1 MGTELKAIRHP
12 QGDLFVCDITDVIL
26 KDDLASM
33 EHPFYS
39 LSKKP
44 DREPRRY
51 EHNGQWIEFRP
62 SIKGLPTI
70 YDKDLIIYTI
80 SQLVAGVKEGR
91 PISKRVQVDPYAFL
105 VFTQRGVGGR
115 DYDALCDSLDRI
127 DGTRFRTN
135 ILFDGTRTDEWMG
148 IIDGARMV
156 TDERTGKI
164 RSLELVLSDM
174 VLQTVEKMQ
183 VLTLHPDYF
192 RLSRPIDRRV
202 YEIAR
207 KSVGQGDAW
216 TYGMAALHKK
226 SGSKGSLREFRRQ
239 MKPIIEKDYLPDYMV
254 IYDEEADQITFVNR
268 YTMPIERDKPDAA
281 AQSILLLLSPD
292 VREDARKIA
301 VGWDI
306 NYVQDCFAS
315 WWNKIDRPTPKN
327 PDALFL
333 KFCKTWQAK
342 NGRP

>member
-1 MGTELKAIRHP
+1 MTDHLKPIRHP

-70 YDKDLIIYTI
+70 YDKDLIIYAI
-80 SQLVAGVKEGR
+80 SQLIAGMNEGR
-91 PISKRVQVDPYAFL
+91 SISKHVKIDPYAFL

-148 IIDGARMV
+148 IIDGAKME

-164 RSLELVLSDM
+164 RSLELRLSDM
-174 VLQTVEKMQ
+174 VIDTVQKME
-183 VLTLHPDYF
+183 VLTLHQDYF
-192 RLSRPIDRRV
+192 RLSRPIERRI

-207 KSVGQGDAW
+207 KAVGQGESWAFLMP
-216 TYGMAALHKK
+216 TLHKK

-239 MKPIIEKDYLPDYMV
+239 MKPIIEGDYLPDYMV
-254 IYDEEADQITFVNR
+254 IYDEQADRLTFVNR
-268 YTMPIERDKPDAA
+268 KTMPIEREKGDHAA
-281 AQSILLLLSPD
+281 RTILGMMSPD
-292 VREDARKIA
+292 VFEDARMIA

-306 NYVQDCFAS
+306 HYVAECFAS
-315 WWNKIDRPTPKN
+315 WWAKIDKPAPKN

-333 KFCKTWQAK
+333 KFCRTWQEK

>member
-1 MGTELKAIRHP
+1 MNTDLKPIRHA

-70 YDKDLIIYTI
+70 YDKDLIIYAV
-80 SQLVAGVKEGR
+80 SQLIAGMKEGR
-91 PISKRVQVDPYAFL
+91 AISKNVKIDPYAFL

-135 ILFDGTRTDEWMG
+135 VLFNGTRTDEWMG
-148 IIDGARMV
+148 IIDGAKME

-164 RSLELVLSDM
+164 RSLELKLSDM
-174 VLQTVEKMQ
+174 VIQTVEKME

-192 RLSRPIDRRV
+192 RLSRPIERRV

-207 KSVGQGDAW
+207 KSVGQGDSW
-216 TYGMAALHKK
+216 SFLLPTLHKK

-239 MKPIIEKDYLPDYMV
+239 MKPIIEKDFLPDYMV
-254 IYDEEADQITFVNR
+254 IYDDSADRITFVNR
-268 YTMPIERDKPDAA
+268 KTMPLDRETPS
-281 AQSILLLLSPD
+281 QSATTILGLLSPD
-292 VREDARKIA
+292 IYEDARKIA

-306 NYVQDCFAS
+306 HHVANSFAA
-315 WWNKIDRPTPKN
+315 WWSKIERPMPTN
-327 PDALFL
+327 PDALFM
-333 KFCKTWQAK
+333 KFCHTWQKK